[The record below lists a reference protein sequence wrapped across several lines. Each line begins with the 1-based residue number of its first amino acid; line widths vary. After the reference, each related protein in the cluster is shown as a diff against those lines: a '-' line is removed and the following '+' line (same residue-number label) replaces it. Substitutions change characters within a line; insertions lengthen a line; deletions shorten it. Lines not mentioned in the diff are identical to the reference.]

1 MTPAVEIAEW
11 LRSNHQPDKATIYA
25 DRRPV
30 EFGTDDAVVVHLEEQ
45 RDSYLL
51 GGGLGYR
58 GGGESEIRIG
68 LWWIVNPRR
77 DVAQRTPD
85 RALNGP
91 PPALRGADRGA
102 AYDHRGDG
110 GPLRLERHGTDPPRG
125 GGEGRDRGLRA
136 RHDRGTARRICGL
149 T

>member
-11 LRSNHQPDKATIYA
+11 LRSNHQPDKAIVYA

-85 RALNGP
+85 RALNGLRP
-91 PPALRGADRGA
+91 LYEALIAVRRTTIGEMAVRFVSNGMGPILREVEAKAEIVAYARVTIAVQRG
-102 AYDHRGDG
+102 
-110 GPLRLERHGTDPPRG
+110 
-125 GGEGRDRGLRA
+125 
-136 RHDRGTARRICGL
+136 
-149 T
+149 